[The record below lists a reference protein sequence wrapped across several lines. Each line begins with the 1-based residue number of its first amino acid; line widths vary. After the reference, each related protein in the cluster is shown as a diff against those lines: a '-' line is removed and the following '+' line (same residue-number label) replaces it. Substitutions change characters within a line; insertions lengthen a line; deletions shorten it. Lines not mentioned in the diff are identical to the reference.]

1 LHPLLKMP
9 AKQKHHTV
17 RFEMLLTPKLAEHWE
32 ALAES
37 NGISKAELVRRR
49 MAGCHIKTI
58 PQVNWKYYWQ
68 LLKISENIDQIAK
81 AQTAAIIQGL
91 IPPPIVR
98 IPFEELKTEISK
110 LRLQLILGSDEATEN
125 ELNTAIIEKR

>member
-1 LHPLLKMP
+1 MP

-17 RFEMLLTPKLAEHWE
+17 RFEMLLTPELAEHWE

-49 MAGCHIKTI
+49 MAGYRIKSI
-58 PQVNWKYYWQ
+58 PQVNWKCYWQ

-81 AQTAAIIQGL
+81 AQNLAISQGL
-91 IPPPIVR
+91 TPPPINY
-98 IPFEELKTEISK
+98 ISFEELKTEISR
-110 LRLQLILGSDEATEN
+110 LRLCLLLGSHEETTN
-125 ELNTAIIEKR
+125 ELEKKDNLE